1 MWSAGVLNRNGT
13 NADFVAIDERIVGH
27 APKNLSWA
35 DAAAI
40 PLALVRCLAAP
51 YLTTLPPPHPGA
63 PSPNP
68 CAPCPNPCESFV
80 CVFALLVDS
89 TPGCLPFDPPPSPA
103 PAASTLCPS

>member
-1 MWSAGVLNRNGT
+1 MVPRVQVGDRVWSAGVLNRNGT

-63 PSPNP
+63 PRPQP
-68 CAPCPNPCESFV
+68 LRPLPQPLRVV
-80 CVFALLVDS
+80 CLRVRPVGVLH
-89 TPGCLPFDPPPSPA
+89 PWLPP
-103 PAASTLCPS
+103 L